1 MTAKPKV
8 MENLKRSWRV
18 LQFEVLKRVQ
28 TLCLRLCQGRLHSVC
43 APYVHAY
50 LCVASQLTDFQ
61 KQTKRESFPVPKGAL
76 S

>member
-8 MENLKRSWRV
+8 TEILKGHGVSWNLKS
-18 LQFEVLKRVQ
+18 LKEYKPHVYAYV
-28 TLCLRLCQGRLHSVC
+28 TAVFNSAY
-43 APYVHAY
+43 APYAHAY
-50 LCVASQLTDFQ
+50 LCVSSELTDFQ

>member
-8 MENLKRSWRV
+8 MEILKRSWRV
-18 LQFEVLKRVQ
+18 LEFEVLKRVQ
-28 TLCLRLCQGRLHSVC
+28 TLCLRLCH
-43 APYVHAY
+43 AHAY
-50 LCVASQLTDFQ
+50 LCVASQLIDFQ